1 MERAISFRVID
12 QLSRRLSRNN
22 RALLSDESVSLT
34 ALPRSIRIFSNQRV
48 FSREEIVR
56 EMLLFRDDIVF

>member
-34 ALPRSIRIFSNQRV
+34 ALPRSIRIFSNERV